1 MSTIQFPR
9 PPEEGPDIASMTAE
23 ELLEWAAVRSSASQ
37 LELPPLVPLVW
48 RTADADYLVN
58 IHFVMYSPPAEAG
71 QLEDSL

>member
-1 MSTIQFPR
+1 MGRR
-9 PPEEGPDIASMTAE
+9 PV
-23 ELLEWAAVRSSASQ
+23 LRVQ